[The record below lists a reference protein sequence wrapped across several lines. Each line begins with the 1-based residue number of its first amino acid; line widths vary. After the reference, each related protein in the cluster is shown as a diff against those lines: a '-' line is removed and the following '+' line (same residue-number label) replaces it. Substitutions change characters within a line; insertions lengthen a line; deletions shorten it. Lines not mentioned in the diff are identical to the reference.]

1 MKEMK
6 SLEVAGRV
14 DLLLSKTWQHD
25 EVNAMMLEIRQY
37 GTILDKKL
45 VAHTKGRGSGYRG
58 KNGKKK
64 EGGKKVLRCEEVID
78 DGKLKPLA
86 LPCKACITV
95 IQSGHSK
102 GPWRLDSTRCI
113 FDHSPHCL
121 GKAKPTKAEMK
132 AVINATLTN
141 DVILDGTTACSMLTQ
156 AGVNVS
162 SKALLRQVNRATS
175 EVNGVDMAEDQIDF
189 NLIRSFCEEVRK
201 NVQSI
206 QLHSTTNKTSLA
218 VAPLPPPS
226 PPYRTAH
233 QFMKRNP
240 SSKASFGTGPDRKF
254 KYLFVAIKPVVDL
267 LAKVGLGQF
276 FLDGTHLKHELGGTT
291 LFIVG
296 RDSNKTLRIPAFM
309 ICHSESTESYK
320 NVALFCKDAGLGKL
334 LGDPAP
340 TPASTPAPTPAPTP
354 TPAPAMFCNRAS
366 AMNAFFAVFSNL
378 TRMNCVWHLIRNVR
392 RDVKGKNN
400 GSFEDN
406 DIWKI
411 QDSLSE
417 KEFEGAMSE
426 LAAKNK
432 AAEVYLRK
440 IDRDR
445 WVRYSIYPT
454 HKVRWGGGAIRGVY

>member
-1 MKEMK
+1 MTGMQPVRLTQPENIVKEMK

-14 DLLLSKTWQHD
+14 DLLLSKTWQHI

-64 EGGKKVLRCEEVID
+64 KGGKKVLRCEEVID

-132 AVINATLTN
+132 AVIKATLTK
-141 DVILDGTTACSMLTQ
+141 DVILDGPTACSMLTQ

-162 SKALLRQVNRATS
+162 SKAMVRQVNRSTS

-189 NLIRSFCEEVRK
+189 NLIGSFCEE
-201 NVQSI
+201 
-206 QLHSTTNKTSLA
+206 
-218 VAPLPPPS
+218 
-226 PPYRTAH
+226 
-233 QFMKRNP
+233 FMKRNP
-240 SSKASFGTGPDRKF
+240 RSKASFGTGPDRQY

-296 RDSNKTLRIPAFM
+296 RDSNKTLRIPVFM
-309 ICHSESTESYK
+309 ICHSESTENY
-320 NVALFCKDAGLGKL
+320 
-334 LGDPAP
+334 
-340 TPASTPAPTPAPTP
+340 
-354 TPAPAMFCNRAS
+354 
-366 AMNAFFAVFSNL
+366 
-378 TRMNCVWHLIRNVR
+378 
-392 RDVKGKNN
+392 
-400 GSFEDN
+400 
-406 DIWKI
+406 
-411 QDSLSE
+411 
-417 KEFEGAMSE
+417 
-426 LAAKNK
+426 
-432 AAEVYLRK
+432 
-440 IDRDR
+440 
-445 WVRYSIYPT
+445 
-454 HKVRWGGGAIRGVY
+454 